1 MIMSE
6 YDLLKNLGLALLKK
20 IKTIVTNKY
29 LLAIAVFFVLS
40 FFALDNTY
48 IDRWNNRNKIR
59 ELNSQIES
67 YDKQIETCMRK
78 MNELN
83 TNKTNLE
90 RFARE
95 EYYMKRTNEEVF
107 IIEDEE

>member
-1 MIMSE
+1 MSE

-59 ELNSQIES
+59 ELNGQIET
-67 YDKQIETCMRK
+67 YNKQIEVCQKK
-78 MNELN
+78 MQELN
-83 TNKTNLE
+83 TNKANLE

-95 EYYMKRTNEEVF
+95 EYYMKRKNEEVF